1 MKGRD
6 KEIQSRLDM
15 AENSNGNLDPNFDAE
30 AEDGREALLQTLA
43 VVNDLIFRTVYGIL
57 KQMIT
62 FVLGDFFIE
71 FKAFSTITFSN
82 TFPRGCDKSRH
93 LVIKRLSSLNC
104 TYS

>member
-62 FVLGDFFIE
+62 FVLGDF
-71 FKAFSTITFSN
+71 
-82 TFPRGCDKSRH
+82 
-93 LVIKRLSSLNC
+93 L
-104 TYS
+104 